1 MSVHLSV
8 HRRQV
13 LQHLAVSVAG
23 GVLVPRGA
31 FAQAAPKTPLLP
43 HADVCVMTPASTEGP
58 YYFDPRLVRSD
69 ITEGRAGVPMSVRL
83 QMVDAAC
90 KPLPGARMDI
100 WHCDAL
106 GLYSN
111 YAGQGDDRAHP
122 VNTKGTTYL
131 RGTQMADERG
141 VVDFKSIYPGW
152 YPGRTPHVHFKAFID
167 SRSVLT
173 GQIFFPD
180 TVSDA
185 VYKSKSPYAGRRL
198 PRDTSNTRDFIARSA
213 GQASL
218 ANVKE
223 DSDGYLVSM
232 IIGIGPARSGGA
244 RR

>member
-1 MSVHLSV
+1 MFRTDAS
-8 HRRQV
+8 RRQI
-13 LQHLAVSVAG
+13 LQRLVVTAAG
-23 GVLVPRGA
+23 GMMMPRDA
-31 FAQAAPKTPLLP
+31 FAQAAAGATQLLP

-58 YYFDPRLVRSD
+58 YYFDPKLVRSD
-69 ITEGRAGVPMSVRL
+69 ITEGRPGVPVTVRL
-83 QMVDAAC
+83 QMVDQAC

-111 YAGQGDDRAHP
+111 YPGQGDDRAHP
-122 VNTKGTTYL
+122 INTKGATYL

-152 YPGRTPHVHFKAFID
+152 YPGRTTHIHFKAFINPT
-167 SRSVLT
+167 SVLT

-180 TVSDA
+180 AVSD
-185 VYKSKSPYAGRRL
+185 VIYKNKPPYAGRKL
-198 PRDTSNTRDFIARSA
+198 ARDTLNARDFIARSA
-213 GQASL
+213 GSASL

-232 IIGIGPARSGGA
+232 IIGVRPSSGGS